1 MNTRRIASLAA
12 TTALSLATL
21 VPALAG
27 ADPWDVRREVI
38 EGARNVQQERRE
50 AAREIDRCRT
60 RECVER
66 EIREGRHEVNRERR
80 EARREIHRERH
91 DSVFDAVRHGYPHRR
106 PVAYGH
112 GRPWYAYDAHYHRN
126 GRYCDDARHVAHFRD
141 GYYRGDR
148 RWYRDHR
155 YWDEY
160 DYVSRYYRGRERYRD
175 RDDDDGN
182 DDLLRGIAIG
192 AATVGVIAAI
202 HEAND

>member
-1 MNTRRIASLAA
+1 LSLAA
-12 TTALSLATL
+12 AALTLTTLL
-21 VPALAG
+21 PALAA
-27 ADPWDVRREVI
+27 ADPWDVRREVA

-60 RECVER
+60 RDCVQR
-66 EIREGRHEVNRERR
+66 EVIEGRREVQRERY
-80 EARREIHRERH
+80 EAAREIHRERH
-91 DSVFDAVRHGYPHRR
+91 VDGFERVQRSFPPGRPGNYGYG
-106 PVAYGH
+106 Y
-112 GRPWYAYDAHYHRN
+112 GRPWYYNDAHYHPN
-126 GRYCDDARHVAHFRD
+126 GRHCTDGRHLVHYRD

-155 YWDEY
+155 YWDENA
-160 DYVSRYYRGRERYRD
+160 YVSRYYRPRDRYDRYD

-182 DDLLRGIAIG
+182 DDLLRGLAIG

>member
-1 MNTRRIASLAA
+1 MNTRRTLSLAA
-12 TTALSLATL
+12 AALSLATL
-21 VPALAG
+21 VPALATAG
-27 ADPWDVRREVI
+27 PWDVRREVA
-38 EGARNVQQERRE
+38 EGAHSVQHERRE

-66 EIREGRHEVNRERR
+66 EIREGRREVDRERR
-80 EARREIHRERH
+80 EAAREIHRERH
-91 DSVFDAVRHGYPHRR
+91 ANGFDWVKHSYPRGR
-106 PVAYGH
+106 PAAYGY
-112 GRPWYAYDAHYHRN
+112 GRPWYYNDAHYHPN
-126 GRYCDDARHVAHFRD
+126 GRYCSDGRHLVHFRD
-141 GYYRGDR
+141 AYYRGDR

-155 YWDEY
+155 YWNEY
-160 DYVSRYYRGRERYRD
+160 DYVSRYYRGRDRH